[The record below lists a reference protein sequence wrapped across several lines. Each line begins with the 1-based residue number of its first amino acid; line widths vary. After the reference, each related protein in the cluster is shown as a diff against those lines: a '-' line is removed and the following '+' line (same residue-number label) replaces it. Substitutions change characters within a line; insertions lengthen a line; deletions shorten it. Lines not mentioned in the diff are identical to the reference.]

1 MAIYYI
7 NGEKVNIPTNKKPF
21 GYGSEGKLYLIG
33 DKLYKIY
40 NPEALNEGF
49 GNKKIYHQSL
59 LGLSREFESFVL
71 PEDLIFDEDGN
82 YVGYVTKLVGEKKN
96 KEGITR
102 LDWNDFISNIK
113 NLEIETAM
121 LSENRFLL
129 IDLAFHNS
137 IFNQEEGK
145 LYMVDPGRYRHY
157 NYFSV
162 SDYKSRNN
170 IILTDYFKHML
181 RMDIN
186 YFKIMH
192 KNKMYPLVNVISNEI
207 GTGSYSDYFEEK
219 KGKYD
224 SVHEFLQVKSRFVKF

>member
-1 MAIYYI
+1 MAIYYV
-7 NGEKVNIPTNKKPF
+7 NGEKIDIPTNKKPF
-21 GYGSEGKLYLIG
+21 GYGSEGKLYLVG

-49 GNKKIYHQSL
+49 GNKHIYHSSL
-59 LGLSREFESFVL
+59 LSLNDQFKNFVL
-71 PEDLIFDEDGN
+71 PQDLIFNQDGN
-82 YVGYVTKLVGEKKN
+82 YVGYVTDLVDGKKN
-96 KEGITR
+96 KEGVTG
-102 LDWNDFISNIK
+102 LDWERFISNIR
-113 NLEIETAM
+113 NLEIEVDM

-137 IFNQEEGK
+137 IFNKDNGI

-157 NYFSV
+157 NYFSI

-192 KNKMYPLVNVISNEI
+192 KNKMYPLVNAICNEI

-219 KGKYD
+219 KDKYD
-224 SVHEFLQVKSRFVKF
+224 SVHEFLQVKSRFVK